1 MGFMPGMQV
10 FFNFHKLINVIYH
23 TNKLK
28 NKNHMII
35 STDVEK
41 AFDKIQHSFMIKALQ
56 KVGIE
61 GTKLNIIKAIY
72 DKPTGNIM
80 LNNERLKAFSLRSG
94 TRQGCP
100 FSSLLLSIVLE
111 GLAMAIQEE
120 IKETQIG
127 KEEIKLSL
135 FAYDMILYIENPT
148 DTARKLLELIS
159 KFSKVQDTKLRRR
172 YRWLF
177 YTIEINVVSR
187 TLKFSVTINVHKLMI
202 HKLLNYT
209 SAFNFMLKCF

>member
-1 MGFMPGMQV
+1 
-10 FFNFHKLINVIYH
+10 
-23 TNKLK
+23 
-28 NKNHMII
+28 MII

-159 KFSKVQDTKLRRR
+159 KFSKVQDTKLRCR

>member
-1 MGFMPGMQV
+1 MQV

-159 KFSKVQDTKLRRR
+159 KFSKVQDTKLRCR

>member
-1 MGFMPGMQV
+1 M
-10 FFNFHKLINVIYH
+10 
-23 TNKLK
+23 
-28 NKNHMII
+28 
-35 STDVEK
+35 
-41 AFDKIQHSFMIKALQ
+41 
-56 KVGIE
+56 
-61 GTKLNIIKAIY
+61 
-72 DKPTGNIM
+72 
-80 LNNERLKAFSLRSG
+80 
-94 TRQGCP
+94 
-100 FSSLLLSIVLE
+100 
-111 GLAMAIQEE
+111 
-120 IKETQIG
+120 
-127 KEEIKLSL
+127 SL

>member
-1 MGFMPGMQV
+1 
-10 FFNFHKLINVIYH
+10 
-23 TNKLK
+23 
-28 NKNHMII
+28 MII
-35 STDVEK
+35 LIAAEE
-41 AFDKIQHSFMIKALQ
+41 AFDKIQHPFMIKTLQ

-61 GTKLNIIKAIY
+61 GTYLNKIKVIY
-72 DKPTGNIM
+72 DKPTANIIHSG
-80 LNNERLKAFSLRSG
+80 EKLKAFSLKLDKDAHSHHFYSAQFWKAQPWQSR
-94 TRQGCP
+94 RN
-100 FSSLLLSIVLE
+100 
-111 GLAMAIQEE
+111 
-120 IKETQIG
+120 ETQIG

-159 KFSKVQDTKLRRR
+159 KFSKVQDTKLRCR

-187 TLKFSVTINVHKLMI
+187 TLKFSVTISVHKLMI